1 MRGPFHVRAPG
12 GADYL
17 APMESKRRDQWDTVR
32 GPGPLGM
39 RLLVLLA
46 VPLAVLPTACAEE
59 GERRETS
66 PAESLVAVRDL
77 RVGGAIDSS
86 GAVIAPADSFAP
98 DDTVYA
104 SVFAEGQVD
113 QVILTARWTRAGDV
127 LVGEEQEVFPLEGR
141 RVVTFPL
148 TKEAGLPPGEYQVVI
163 RLATDEIGT
172 RAFTVVDPAST
183 IDREKEPER

>member
-1 MRGPFHVRAPG
+1 MRAPG
-12 GADYL
+12 AADYL
-17 APMESKRRDQWDTVR
+17 APMESKRRDRRDTVR
-32 GPGPLGM
+32 GPGPRGM

-46 VPLAVLPTACAEE
+46 VPMAVLPTACAEE

-86 GAVIAPADSFAP
+86 GAVIAPVDSFAP

-104 SVFAEGQVD
+104 SVFAEGHVD
-113 QVILTARWTRAGDV
+113 QAILTARWTRAGDV
-127 LVGEEQEVFPLEGR
+127 LVGEGQEVFPLEGR

-148 TKEAGLPPGEYQVVI
+148 TKEAGLPPGDYRVEI
-163 RLATDEIGT
+163 RLATDQVGT
-172 RAFTVVDPAST
+172 TDFTVVDPAST
-183 IDREKEPER
+183 TDREKEPER